1 MDTLMQQFD
10 RMFNVGQKTTAALI
24 KAREDL
30 ADATVRESDWRG
42 DECGFLAAQCRART
56 LRGLTPTVEQFDAW
70 HSENVQTC
78 TEYQRNIE
86 RAEYWEER

>member
-30 ADATVRESDWRG
+30 ADATVRQSDYVG
-42 DECGFLAAQCRART
+42 DHCGFLAAQAKART
-56 LRGLTPTVEQFDAW
+56 LRGLTPTAEQAEAW
-70 HSENVQTC
+70 YHDNTNAVKLLTGA
-78 TEYQRNIE
+78 I
-86 RAEYWEER
+86 

>member
-42 DECGFLAAQCRART
+42 DECGYLAAQAKART
-56 LRGLTPTVEQFDAW
+56 LRGLTPTVEQAEAW
-70 HSENVQTC
+70 YHDNTNELREFRS
-78 TEYQRNIE
+78 QRNG
-86 RAEYWEER
+86 